1 MASNRH
7 GKVTR
12 IAYRYTL
19 SGKMKYGKEWRVVHA
34 TRFYRSIVTIETAML
49 DAIADA
55 VDNQKDVK
63 EIYVVAVD
71 KCVVGADWDR
81 FCYISDILSSE
92 PVELDRS

>member
-19 SGKMKYGKEWRVVHA
+19 SGKMKYDKEWKVFHA
-34 TRFYRSIVTIETAML
+34 TRFYRSLVTIGTAIL
-49 DAIADA
+49 DSMADA
-55 VDNQKDVK
+55 LDNNKDVK
-63 EIYVVAVD
+63 EIDVEAID
-71 KCVVGADWDR
+71 KCVVGANWDR
-81 FCYISDILSSE
+81 FCFISDILSSE

>member
-19 SGKMKYGKEWRVVHA
+19 SGKMKYEKEWRVVHA
-34 TRFYRSIVTIETAML
+34 TRFYRSVVTIETAIL

-55 VDNQKDVK
+55 MDNQYDMK
-63 EIYVVAVD
+63 EIDVAAID

-81 FCYISDILSSE
+81 FCFISDILSSE
-92 PVELDRS
+92 SVKLDRS

>member
-19 SGKMKYGKEWRVVHA
+19 RGKMKYGKEWKVVHT
-34 TRFYRSIVTIETAML
+34 TRFYRSIVTIETATL
-49 DAIADA
+49 DAIAA
-55 VDNQKDVK
+55 AMDNRSDVK
-63 EIYVVAVD
+63 EIYVEAID

-81 FCYISDILSSE
+81 FCFISDILSSE